1 MAIKETSL
9 EILLTPLPSQRPK
22 AMYTA
27 HSGRSPLHGHVLQGL
42 HGVLVVNSATAV
54 HSLLDH
60 EAGHCDHHQ
69 VSVDVA

>member
-9 EILLTPLPSQRPK
+9 EILLTPIPSQRPK
-22 AMYTA
+22 ATYTA

-42 HGVLVVNSATAV
+42 HGVLVVNSAMAV
-54 HSLLDH
+54 HSDH
-60 EAGHCDHHQ
+60 EAGHRDHHQ